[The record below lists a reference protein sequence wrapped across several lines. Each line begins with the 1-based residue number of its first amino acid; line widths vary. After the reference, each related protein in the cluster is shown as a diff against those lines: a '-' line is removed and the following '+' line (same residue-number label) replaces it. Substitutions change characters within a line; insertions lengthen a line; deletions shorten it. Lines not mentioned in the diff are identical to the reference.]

1 MVKRM
6 AKRKKSK
13 ESKSSPTYSVELT
26 GLILIL
32 IGIIGMGFGIIGNFI
47 KQFMMFLAG
56 EFWFVILFG
65 VLILGISMLFKR
77 KLPKFFSSR
86 LIGVYILFAIILVLG
101 HFELLK
107 KTNGFSDLMDVT
119 YNNYMTR
126 IGTMEESSSIL
137 SSGSSS
143 IVIGGGLIGSLLAG
157 GLKAAFSLTGTKIV
171 LVVLGI
177 FSFILIF
184 NITLSDILNKFVSLF
199 KKDNDDDEKEN
210 VKNKKEYIIEGDE
223 LVGIKNVKDKD
234 EPTEKEKIV
243 ITSIDDLK
251 NINTPEKNI
260 KESFDVNPIENDE
273 GASNPSVYRLP
284 KFDLLTPTPKN
295 KKNSEEPF
303 IKENQIKLEKV
314 LNDFDIKGKVVEIH
328 IGPAVT
334 EYEIIV
340 PSGTK
345 VSRIVGINKEIALAM
360 AAKEVRI
367 QAPIPGKN
375 TIGIEIPN
383 REISSVGFREV
394 LEATWQNNGANKIL
408 VALGKDIMGTSILAD
423 LSKMPHLLVA
433 GSTGSGK
440 SVCINTIICS
450 ILMRYKPDE
459 VKLVLVDPKKVEL
472 TNYNGIPHLLCPVV
486 SDPKKASVVLQK
498 VVAEMEKRYDIFA
511 EKEVKNIAGYND
523 LIEKERKKN
532 PDINTTRMPY
542 IVVIIDELADLML
555 VASKEVQDS
564 IMRITQM
571 ARAAGIHLIVATQ
584 RPSTDIITGVIKNNI
599 PSRIAFSVSSAIDSR
614 TILDASGAESLLGKG
629 DMLYLPMGESHTTRI
644 QGCFISD
651 NEISKLIEYCKAQ
664 AQVKY
669 NEEFTNQESPHTS
682 SSGSSNSDTDGGD
695 DPMYNEV
702 VEFAIET
709 GKISASL
716 IQRRFR
722 FGYNRAA
729 RMVDLLES
737 RGIVGPQN
745 GSKPREV
752 LVKLDN
758 KDGDNMAKK
767 KNKKNNINFK
777 KLFYFII
784 GFLLI
789 IFLIWYII
797 SWKNVKKEEKLM
809 NSYLITSN
817 TLSVEIKD
825 LSETIQVLK
834 ESPSEYFVYISYT
847 NDEKVYSFEKK
858 LKKLIDNYNLKDEFY
873 FVNVTNIKDDENFYK
888 EINNTFNTKLINN
901 IPCILHFKNNELK
914 KVIYN
919 KDLNKTYTNFENLLK
934 ENEFDK
940 E

>member
-394 LEATWQNNGANKIL
+394 LEATWQNNGTNKIL

-523 LIEKERKKN
+523 LIEKEKKKN

-664 AQVKY
+664 TQVKY

-729 RMVDLLES
+729 RMIDLLES

-752 LVKLDN
+752 LVKLEKNDN
-758 KDGDNMAKK
+758 
-767 KNKKNNINFK
+767 
-777 KLFYFII
+777 
-784 GFLLI
+784 
-789 IFLIWYII
+789 
-797 SWKNVKKEEKLM
+797 E
-809 NSYLITSN
+809 
-817 TLSVEIKD
+817 
-825 LSETIQVLK
+825 
-834 ESPSEYFVYISYT
+834 
-847 NDEKVYSFEKK
+847 
-858 LKKLIDNYNLKDEFY
+858 
-873 FVNVTNIKDDENFYK
+873 
-888 EINNTFNTKLINN
+888 
-901 IPCILHFKNNELK
+901 
-914 KVIYN
+914 
-919 KDLNKTYTNFENLLK
+919 
-934 ENEFDK
+934 
-940 E
+940 